1 MLETIIKNTILV
13 SLIILILHF
22 LIKNKLLENSIKQ
35 TRARHVLFGG
45 APAASVSPLLGGA
58 HNQAYVHTKVH
69 HSSPV
74 GAGAGSKKDDDA
86 DIEAYFK
93 AHVRQMPIAASPKPN
108 PLFNSDEDAVL
119 SKSRQANDLYNYV
132 YADDA
137 SNSLN
142 AYFDESSSKKT
153 QVKCDPF
160 STDKRMCKN
169 PIEMHI
175 ESQAKKPLA
184 KKPSDLKLFK
194 NSVEVREYENE
205 NVMNGAPLVG
215 NLSGFDTYEVQF
227 Q

>member
-35 TRARHVLFGG
+35 TRARHVLLGKATPTASILVGG
-45 APAASVSPLLGGA
+45 GPVAQTHASPAS
-58 HNQAYVHTKVH
+58 
-69 HSSPV
+69 
-74 GAGAGSKKDDDA
+74 AGKKDEDA

-93 AHVRQMPIAASPKPN
+93 AHVRQLPNAVSKPN
-108 PLFNSDEDAVL
+108 PLFNSDEDAVR
-119 SKSRQANDLYNYV
+119 SKNKQVSDLYNFV
-132 YADDA
+132 YADDGG
-137 SNSLN
+137 NSLN
-142 AYFDESSSKKT
+142 AYFDESPSKRT

-160 STDKRMCKN
+160 SNTDKRMCKN

-175 ESQAKKPLA
+175 ESQAKKPLP
-184 KKPSDLKLFK
+184 KKPSDLKYYK

-205 NVMNGAPLVG
+205 NVMNGAPLAG

-227 Q
+227 QSWN